1 MNGRVCKYNMSEE
14 RVFIAVVSGIIT
26 STIVSFSTVWLRYY
40 LNKKN
45 AKRKDKHNDNVRN
58 EGQGER

>member
-1 MNGRVCKYNMSEE
+1 M
-14 RVFIAVVSGIIT
+14 ALGII
-26 STIVSFSTVWLRYY
+26 ISFATVWLEDYLDY
-40 LNKKN
+40 LNKKD

>member
-1 MNGRVCKYNMSEE
+1 MYDMSED

-26 STIVSFSTVWLRYY
+26 STIVSFATVWLRYY
-40 LNKKN
+40 LNKKD

>member
-1 MNGRVCKYNMSEE
+1 MENGKVCLYNMSEE
-14 RVFIAVVSGIIT
+14 RVFIAVVLGII
-26 STIVSFSTVWLRYY
+26 ISFATVWLEDY

-45 AKRKDKHNDNVRN
+45 AKRKNKHNDNVRN

>member
-1 MNGRVCKYNMSEE
+1 MSEE
-14 RVFIAVVSGIIT
+14 RVIIPVVLGII
-26 STIVSFSTVWLRYY
+26 ISFATVWLEDY
-40 LNKKN
+40 LNKKD